1 MVAPLIQL
9 EHPRS
14 LFHDLL
20 VEPEEA
26 HSILRPQRDER
37 YGFGFALSP
46 YRGCGHGCRYCY
58 VRDYPQPVPGGAPGA
73 LHGRDQWGAWAV
85 PKLNAPELLWAQRHR
100 LHRQS
105 VFLATATDPYQPLER
120 EFRLTRRC
128 LEVLLQ
134 CPATRV
140 LVHTRSPL
148 ALQDL
153 DLFQAFGDRLSVGF
167 SIPTDDDTVRQ
178 VVEPKAP
185 SIPSRWLAVERLA
198 KGGVAVVVA
207 ATPLLAMQDPGV
219 YARRARDSGAGG
231 AWAGG
236 LRLLKDDPFRNLLA
250 RHGWLFILD
259 PDYHRE
265 VRAALQRAFPAQPDA
280 PRRPRRQ
287 APAGT
292 CAPPRAPVQP
302 PDAALPAA
310 YAPPGPRLPLPH
322 QPGLFDGL

>member
-1 MVAPLIQL
+1 MAASLFPPEAP
-9 EHPRS
+9 PA

-26 HSILRPQRDER
+26 RSILRPQRDER

-58 VRDYPQPVPGGAPGA
+58 VRDYPQPVPGNPGA
-73 LHGRDQWGAWAV
+73 LHGREQWGAWAV

-105 VFLATATDPYQPLER
+105 VFLATGTDPYQPLER
-120 EFRLTRRC
+120 EYRLTRRC

-134 CPATRV
+134 CPTTQV

-153 DLFQAFGDRLSVGF
+153 ELFQAFGERLSVGF

-185 SIPSRWLAVERLA
+185 PISSRWLAVERLA
-198 KGGVAVVVA
+198 KAGVAVTVA
-207 ATPLLAMQDPGV
+207 ATPLLAMQDPAV
-219 YARRARDSGAGG
+219 YARRARDSGASG

-236 LRLLKDDPFRNLLA
+236 LRLLKDDPFRSILA
-250 RHGWLFILD
+250 RNGWLYVLD
-259 PDYHRE
+259 SDYHQE
-265 VRAALQRAFPAQPDA
+265 VRSALQRAFPPERGPCGSTRGRARSA
-280 PRRPRRQ
+280 RGNGKRE
-287 APAGT
+287 G
-292 CAPPRAPVQP
+292 PPLAI
-302 PDAALPAA
+302 PAA
-310 YAPPGPRLPLPH
+310 AQ
-322 QPGLFDGL
+322 QPGLFEGL